1 MATKQTPKVTENAV
15 IRWAARAAGLTVAN
29 RGAIPGKVAAWW
41 IAKSDA
47 SRQRLMA
54 SYRSHVE
61 QYGEPPTS
69 GDAAVK
75 IATPGPA
82 PKPRA
87 RRERLTATQRR
98 DALVAIGDAIEQT
111 IKMLEESR
119 ELVLALI
126 NAR

>member
-15 IRWAARAAGLTVAN
+15 IRWAARASGLTVAN

-47 SRQRLMA
+47 TRQRLTRA
-54 SYRSHVE
+54 YVRSIE
-61 QYGEPPTS
+61 APWEPI
-69 GDAAVK
+69 GDGIVAAP
-75 IATPGPA
+75 IDLQIETA
-82 PKPRA
+82 KPRA

-126 NAR
+126 NTR